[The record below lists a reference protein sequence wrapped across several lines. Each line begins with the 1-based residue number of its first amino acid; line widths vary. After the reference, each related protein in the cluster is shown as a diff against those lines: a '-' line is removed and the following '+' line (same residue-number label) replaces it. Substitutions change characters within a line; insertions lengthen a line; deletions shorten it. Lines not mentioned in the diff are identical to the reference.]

1 MKIECIDHVAIQVSD
16 LGKAIKLFSDLFGMK
31 FTEPKSLP
39 DLDAVS
45 TIEGN
50 GIEFVAP
57 YSPNGPTSRSIKKRG
72 EGLSVLSLK
81 VANMDEAVTHME
93 AHGIKPIVRF
103 NSDDKVKGAIFNP
116 ADMFGVMVEFVEYEK
131 KHPIVAAQE

>member
-16 LGKAIKLFSDLFGMK
+16 LGKAIGLFSDLFGMK

-39 DLDAVS
+39 DLDSVCTMES
-45 TIEGN
+45 N

-81 VANMDEAVTHME
+81 VANLDEAVAHME
-93 AHGIKPIVRF
+93 VHGVKPVVRF
-103 NSDDKVKGAIFNP
+103 NNDDKLKGAVFNP
-116 ADMFGVMVEFVEYEK
+116 ADICGVMVELVEYEK